1 MKLKKIASLALAGI
15 MAVSM
20 LAGCKDGDNGN
31 GGSSSSGTTVTAAP
45 IVSAMNSE
53 LSEKQKEQLSFA
65 SNAKLAAAV
74 AKGAEKVTYED
85 IKKAGVP
92 TLLSYVN
99 KDNDIIDAIEDQF
112 DGVLPKVVMKA
123 DNIAAGT
130 QGAGN
135 GLENYD
141 QTFIWTYL
149 VDGSV
154 ESTDKVAEYVMNGV
168 NGMKDMFYE
177 GGNITGNGAFSHT
190 YKGYVEMTKVT
201 NDNTGDSCYLVA
213 VMVEKSSTSTGAS
226 ST

>member
-20 LAGCKDGDNGN
+20 LAGCKDGGNGN
-31 GGSSSSGTTVTAAP
+31 SGSSSSGTTVTAAP
-45 IVSAMNSE
+45 IVSAMNNE

-85 IKKAGVP
+85 IQKAGVP
-92 TLLSYVN
+92 TIVTSADD
-99 KDNDIIDAIEDQF
+99 KDIITAIEDQF
-112 DGVLPKVVMKA
+112 KGVLPTISMKA
-123 DNIAAGT
+123 DSIANILLN
-130 QGAGN
+130 Q
-135 GLENYD
+135 D

-213 VMVEKSSTSTGAS
+213 VMVEKSTTSTGAS

>member
-20 LAGCKDGDNGN
+20 LAGCKEDSSNS
-31 GGSSSSGTTVTAAP
+31 GSSSSGTTVTAAP

-85 IKKAGVP
+85 IQKASVP
-92 TLLSYVN
+92 TIVTSAAD
-99 KDNDIIDAIEDQF
+99 KDIIDAIANQF
-112 DGVLPKVVMKA
+112 AGVLPKVMMKA
-123 DNIAAGT
+123 NKIGEGAQGT
-130 QGAGN
+130 GY

-141 QTFIWTYL
+141 QTYIWTYL

-154 ESTDKVAEYVMNGV
+154 GSTEKVAEYVMNG
-168 NGMKDMFYE
+168 NDGMKDMFYE
-177 GGNITGNGAFSHT
+177 VGGVAGNKDFSHT

-213 VMVEKSSTSTGAS
+213 VMVEKSSTNIAS

>member
-20 LAGCKDGDNGN
+20 LAGCKDGGNGN
-31 GGSSSSGTTVTAAP
+31 SGSSSSGTTVTAAP
-45 IVSAMNSE
+45 IVSAMNNE

-85 IKKAGVP
+85 IQKADVP
-92 TLLSYVN
+92 TIVTSA
-99 KDNDIIDAIEDQF
+99 DDEDIITAIENQF
-112 DGVLPKVVMKA
+112 KGVLPEVEMLA
-123 DNIAAGT
+123 ESAAKH
-130 QGAGN
+130 
-135 GLENYD
+135 LYNYD
-141 QTFIWTYL
+141 QTYIWTYL

-154 ESTDKVAEYVMNGV
+154 GSTDKVAEYVMNGV
-168 NGMKDMFYE
+168 DGMKDMFYE

-213 VMVEKSSTSTGAS
+213 VMVEKSSTSTGTAS
-226 ST
+226 SK

>member
-20 LAGCKDGDNGN
+20 LAGCKDGGNGN

-45 IVSAMNSE
+45 IVSAMNNE

-85 IKKAGVP
+85 IQNASVP
-92 TLLSYVN
+92 TLLSYAN
-99 KDNDIIDAIEDQF
+99 NNNDIIDEIEDQF
-112 DGVLPKVVMKA
+112 AGVLPEVEMLA
-123 DNIAAGT
+123 DSAARH
-130 QGAGN
+130 
-135 GLENYD
+135 LENYD
-141 QTFIWTYL
+141 QTYIWTYL

-154 ESTDKVAEYVMNGV
+154 ASTDKIAEYVMNGV

-177 GGNITGNGAFSHT
+177 GGNISGNDDFSHA
-190 YKGYVEMTKVT
+190 YKGYIEMTKVT

-213 VMVEKSSTSTGAS
+213 VMVEKSSTSTG
-226 ST
+226 TN